1 MNRFLSFADSRMAAA
16 LERLGR
22 QAEALSLIHI

>member
-1 MNRFLSFADSRMAAA
+1 MNRFLSFADSRMSAA

-22 QAEALSLIHI
+22 QAEALEEGE

>member
-16 LERLGR
+16 LERLG
-22 QAEALSLIHI
+22 QAGGSAEIFR